1 MFRMSMGSK
10 SQKQHRTAFSG
21 ISRVISPISALECG
35 TPTTPPCDVER
46 STGSESYSGEK
57 DGVKGTF
64 TKTNFQTD
72 FIVKDGKPGSVTPGT
87 LGTPG
92 KPGGIIPGTPMKGPQ
107 KPFKN
112 PLLPNQTYK
121 QFQEA
126 EYGTPGKTAE
136 KYKPVPTEY
145 GNSKRQSLSFVPDK
159 IPPPPST
166 PEPLGGGL
174 LEGDTDMSLTP
185 GVDDDPPGGG
195 VFPLDAPTTPE
206 GAVLPREIVAPVA
219 GGVTRP

>member
-10 SQKQHRTAFSG
+10 SQKQHRTAFSS

-72 FIVKDGKPGSVTPGT
+72 FIVKDGKPGGVTPGT
-87 LGTPG
+87 
-92 KPGGIIPGTPMKGPQ
+92 PGTPDTPGGGKPPKAGPQ

-136 KYKPVPTEY
+136 KYKPKAKTY
-145 GNSKRQSLSFVPDK
+145 GEKKRSDLKFVPDPV
-159 IPPPPST
+159 IPPPPKKI
-166 PEPLGGGL
+166 
-174 LEGDTDMSLTP
+174 
-185 GVDDDPPGGG
+185 PPKKI
-195 VFPLDAPTTPE
+195 PPKKE
-206 GAVLPREIVAPVA
+206 EKLPSFKVA
-219 GGVTRP
+219 GKGSKSMKIGKPSLSIGPRTKRGGSKGSGNSCGCAVNN

>member
-159 IPPPPST
+159 IPPPPT
-166 PEPLGGGL
+166 P
-174 LEGDTDMSLTP
+174 TP
-185 GVDDDPPGGG
+185 KEIPTPTPPKKQLPNFSQPGKGSKRRKIG
-195 VFPLDAPTTPE
+195 KIELPSINLKS
-206 GAVLPREIVAPVA
+206 GRSKKSGNSCGCAVNN
-219 GGVTRP
+219 